1 MKTTNTVTKYYCV
14 LYINLIPISQLNM
27 DSITA
32 SFNIG
37 VLELIEPKNSNNSE
51 YVFNNFYKYDRVN
64 NMKDFENSSIYL
76 SMLHEQI

>member
-37 VLELIEPKNSNNSE
+37 VLELIEPK
-51 YVFNNFYKYDRVN
+51 K
-64 NMKDFENSSIYL
+64 
-76 SMLHEQI
+76 